1 MSCTP
6 LVFVQSRSH
15 TTVWLLVWCRG
26 ANFGLVAMNNVTRVT
41 YRPNEFT
48 HIEFEARQ
56 CNVTMD
62 HIEVTCFTDPG
73 AGRDLRWDVR
83 IANQNSRII
92 STNYAIPEIYSV
104 VLGHRPDSD
113 IIDTTGGELLI
124 ITGVYVTMCVLR
136 TCGGIVVQAPSLLL
150 ATDSLSSQQLWAQ
163 T

>member
-1 MSCTP
+1 
-6 LVFVQSRSH
+6 
-15 TTVWLLVWCRG
+15 
-26 ANFGLVAMNNVTRVT
+26 MNNVTRVT

-124 ITGVYVTMCVLR
+124 ITGVYVAMCVDAR
-136 TCGGIVVQAPSLLL
+136 RHCSSSLLL
-150 ATDSLSSQQLWAQ
+150 AIDSLSSQQLWAQ

>member
-1 MSCTP
+1 
-6 LVFVQSRSH
+6 
-15 TTVWLLVWCRG
+15 
-26 ANFGLVAMNNVTRVT
+26 MNNVTRVT

-136 TCGGIVVQAPSLLL
+136 TCGGILVQAHSLLL
-150 ATDSLSSQQLWAQ
+150 ATDAPPHSNFGPRRDDITPLCAM
-163 T
+163 